1 MRRHGGGV
9 GAAPAPVPRKHGP
22 GRPWVTVR
30 PHYGGPPFNGLDGT
44 GRAGRKPR
52 ARACEE
58 QAVRVPEATVPR
70 PKIAAVERREAPC
83 AKGARAAW
91 RRFRDSASRRSAPSP
106 SGARTEGAP
115 GASKNIPGLRFAAP
129 ENPRCRAFVTP
140 APR

>member
-44 GRAGRKPR
+44 GRAGRKPC

-58 QAVRVPEATVPR
+58 QAVRVPEATVPE
-70 PKIAAVERREAPC
+70 PKIAAVERREATRP
-83 AKGARAAW
+83 ALGRARRKASVSRQRLAALRPLTFGGTDG
-91 RRFRDSASRRSAPSP
+91 RRARR
-106 SGARTEGAP
+106 
-115 GASKNIPGLRFAAP
+115 L
-129 ENPRCRAFVTP
+129 
-140 APR
+140 